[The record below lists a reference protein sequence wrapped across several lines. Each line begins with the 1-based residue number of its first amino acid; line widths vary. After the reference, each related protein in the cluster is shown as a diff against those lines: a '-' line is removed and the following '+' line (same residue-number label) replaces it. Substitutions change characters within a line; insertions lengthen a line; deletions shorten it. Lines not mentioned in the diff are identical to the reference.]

1 MVETKMKR
9 ASVPARPDQKVRY
22 SPYPVYW
29 IVGGYWFRSNTKGR
43 RRRSVV
49 SFCLLPYWPDS
60 LSLPKFCL
68 LKNTPTGF
76 DRPYEMN

>member
-1 MVETKMKR
+1 MFETKMKR

-43 RRRSVV
+43 RSLILLASILARLSFPAKVLSVKEHTN
-49 SFCLLPYWPDS
+49 WI
-60 LSLPKFCL
+60 
-68 LKNTPTGF
+68 
-76 DRPYEMN
+76 

>member
-43 RRRSVV
+43 RRSTHSLILLASILARLSFPAKVLSVKEHTN
-49 SFCLLPYWPDS
+49 WI
-60 LSLPKFCL
+60 
-68 LKNTPTGF
+68 
-76 DRPYEMN
+76 